1 MFRRLNIIGRIALTV
16 FGLTAYSLAQGSS
29 LPETTYEINRGDL
42 FDGASYISNL
52 ECLVF
57 GENWYKQ
64 KACLY
69 YKASVSELQK
79 HDKTSKEICFKDTMT
94 VSKPR
99 DFQAETDLRIK
110 YETTSKKM
118 TSLAI

>member
-69 YKASVSELQK
+69 YKASVS
-79 HDKTSKEICFKDTMT
+79 DT
-94 VSKPR
+94 R
-99 DFQAETDLRIK
+99 
-110 YETTSKKM
+110 
-118 TSLAI
+118 